1 MYKEANHIPVED
13 LPFQP
18 SDLPIGCKEIKAAYM
33 ESPGVYHLGIRPNLA
48 PSPAL
53 ELLVVTADAPA
64 ISIQARSYGIIPV
77 ERPDLT
83 VFHCDRERGG
93 REIVEFEIYRYMVKQ
108 GIPLPEGDSLRGAAY
123 YAMEMYPEYFGTF
136 PAPILTP
143 WGATIRSFE
152 LACGIYLL
160 ETDRCKDVLATACPI
175 WEVDLTDSAKKLGRM
190 VGRDEMGY
198 MFFSKQASCIP
209 IFELLPL
216 HQGWTIHGIINQ
228 AALMNALL
236 KYYAD
241 YAAMY
246 NTEKPMITRTDG
258 AGTNFFQVLDKLGR
272 DGVKFEEAEPDL
284 SILTEKQRIAYLLRI
299 QGLSY
304 KQIAVK
310 LNVTVSTA
318 TQNVH
323 LAERRLREFKRD
335 ERIHIQNQM
344 PVTFPLTRNELLLI
358 EAGLDLMKENL
369 CKGVTRRSDTDWQ
382 GKLPYKYQFVEALHK
397 RAQMILYK

>member
-1 MYKEANHIPVED
+1 M
-13 LPFQP
+13 
-18 SDLPIGCKEIKAAYM
+18 
-33 ESPGVYHLGIRPNLA
+33 
-48 PSPAL
+48 
-53 ELLVVTADAPA
+53 
-64 ISIQARSYGIIPV
+64 
-77 ERPDLT
+77 
-83 VFHCDRERGG
+83 
-93 REIVEFEIYRYMVKQ
+93 
-108 GIPLPEGDSLRGAAY
+108 
-123 YAMEMYPEYFGTF
+123 
-136 PAPILTP
+136 
-143 WGATIRSFE
+143 
-152 LACGIYLL
+152 
-160 ETDRCKDVLATACPI
+160 
-175 WEVDLTDSAKKLGRM
+175 
-190 VGRDEMGY
+190 
-198 MFFSKQASCIP
+198 
-209 IFELLPL
+209 
-216 HQGWTIHGIINQ
+216 
-228 AALMNALL
+228 
-236 KYYAD
+236 
-241 YAAMY
+241 
-246 NTEKPMITRTDG
+246 
-258 AGTNFFQVLDKLGR
+258 DKLGR